1 MGWCNHQATTK
12 TVQILPPVKTAQ
24 GRPAG
29 ICGGGVLYL
38 VLFAL
43 PTGLEFLREQGAQ
56 ELDNDP
62 QHSRSQQGEDEH
74 EHQHKG
80 GGNEKLYHALYLGV
94 LECGGGGWI

>member
-1 MGWCNHQATTK
+1 MGRCNHQATTK

-29 ICGGGVLYL
+29 ICGDGVLYL
-38 VLFAL
+38 VLFA
-43 PTGLEFLREQGAQ
+43 
-56 ELDNDP
+56 LDNDP

-80 GGNEKLYHALYLGV
+80 GGNEKLYHALYLVV

>member
-1 MGWCNHQATTK
+1 MTSNPSPLAGDLVFLPLVK
-12 TVQILPPVKTAQ
+12 TVQGQPV
-24 GRPAG
+24 GVRED
-29 ICGGGVLYL
+29 GVLYL
-38 VLFAL
+38 VFLAL
-43 PTGLEFLREQGAQ
+43 LTGLKLLREQGTQ
-56 ELDNDP
+56 QLDNDP